1 MISFLLAA
9 AYCVVDL
16 SAGPQAK
23 VYPVSNLEQEPVG
36 GWGDAHWLDKMAL
49 RRRAASCS

>member
-23 VYPVSNLEQEPVG
+23 AYPVSSLEKVPDG
-36 GWGDAHWLDKMAL
+36 GWTDEHRLDKMVL

>member
-23 VYPVSNLEQEPVG
+23 AYPVSYLDS
-36 GWGDAHWLDKMAL
+36 DA
-49 RRRAASCS
+49 AAV